1 MLACMDSKW
10 LGWLLAHAAT
20 ALVATPARSQDTE
33 PLRIFGKGST
43 RTLIESCVSHDTI
56 EFSIGH
62 NSALLDAEDRLQ
74 VSAAMLRR
82 YPMLQADGFAPSH
95 VLLWRRPD
103 ADWLF
108 VTLLANPQKPS
119 EVCFTATFA
128 AAVFEQTPGLLKKY
142 FASAAACT

>member
-1 MLACMDSKW
+1 MLARMNNKW
-10 LGWLLAHAAT
+10 LGWLLTLASM
-20 ALVATPARSQDTE
+20 ALLVVPTRSQETE
-33 PLRIFGKGST
+33 SLRIFDKGST
-43 RTLIESCVSHDTI
+43 RALIESCVSHDTI

-62 NSALLDAEDRLQ
+62 NSVLLDAEDRLQ
-74 VSAAMLRR
+74 VSAAMLLR

-95 VLLWRRPD
+95 VLLWRRPNT
-103 ADWLF
+103 DWLF

-142 FASAAACT
+142 FASAAART